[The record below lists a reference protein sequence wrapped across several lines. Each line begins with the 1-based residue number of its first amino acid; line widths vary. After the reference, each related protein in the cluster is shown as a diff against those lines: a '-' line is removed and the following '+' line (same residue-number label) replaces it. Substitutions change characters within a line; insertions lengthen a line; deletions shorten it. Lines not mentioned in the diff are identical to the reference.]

1 MSTMT
6 SGSINTGRLPQ
17 KTKGPQDIPDSRH
30 IATGWEIPTATYCDQ
45 PYIVQTNDGT
55 WLCCVTTGSGI
66 EGAPGQYVLAM
77 RSKDKGQSWS
87 DYVAV
92 EPPDGPEASYAVMLK
107 VPDTGRIYIFYN
119 HNTDNVREVLTES
132 GYVTKSFARV
142 DSLGH
147 FVFKYSDDHGKS
159 WSAKRYSIPMRD
171 FQCDRANV
179 YGGKLKFFWN
189 VGKPFILNNAAYVSL
204 HKVGAMGEG
213 FFAQSEG
220 ALLRSSNLL
229 TERDPENIIWET
241 LPEGEIGL
249 RTPPGGGRVA
259 EEQSYS
265 VMSNGSIYC
274 VYRSVDGHPVESY
287 SRDGGRKWSAPCYK
301 RYANGRLMKHPRAA
315 NFAWR
320 CLNGKYLYWYHN
332 HGGIFIRRD
341 FRIHNGF
348 EDRNPVWLCAGEE
361 IDSPEG
367 RIIRWSQPEVVL
379 YDDDPFIRISYPDM
393 VEDGGEYYLTET
405 QKNIARLHKLD
416 QRLVEGLFGQFE
428 NSTVA
433 RDGLIMELPVTGS
446 DMPISVPMPALP
458 ILSSRDDADADRG
471 KDLRAGFTLEVRFH
485 LDHLTGEQVLL
496 DNRTPEG
503 NGFCL
508 HIAEKGTLEL
518 ILGDG
523 RTESRWECDPDMLGT
538 KRDHHAVVIVDGGP
552 KLIMFVVDGILCDG
566 GEHRQFGWGRYNPN
580 LRTPQGGPALRIAN
594 RLEVNISLVRIYA
607 RALRVS
613 EAVGNWRSVSTAVNS

>member
-1 MSTMT
+1 MSIIK
-6 SGSINTGRLPQ
+6 SDSIPQ
-17 KTKGPQDIPDSRH
+17 KTKGPENIPDSRH
-30 IATGWEIPTATYCDQ
+30 IATGWEIPTVTYCDQ
-45 PYIVQTNDGT
+45 PYIVQTNDGA
-55 WLCCVTTGSGI
+55 WLCCVTTGSGD
-66 EGAPGQYVLAM
+66 EGVPGQFVLAM
-77 RSKDKGQSWS
+77 RSKDRGQTWS

-107 VPDTGRIYIFYN
+107 VPDTGRIYIFFN
-119 HNTDNVREVLTES
+119 HNTDNVREVLTEP
-132 GYVTKSFARV
+132 GYETKSFKRV

-159 WSAKRYSIPMRD
+159 WSHARYEIPIRD

-204 HKVGAMGEG
+204 HKVGAMGAG

-229 TERDPENIIWET
+229 TERDPEKIVWET
-241 LPEGEIGL
+241 LPEGDVGL
-249 RTPPGGGRVA
+249 RTPPGGGRIA

-265 VMSNGSIYC
+265 VMSDGSIYC
-274 VYRSVDGHPVESY
+274 VYRSVDGHPVEAY
-287 SRDGGRKWSAPCYK
+287 SRDGGRKWSVPRYK
-301 RYANGRLMKHPRAA
+301 RYASGRLMKHPRAA

-320 CLNGKYLYWYHN
+320 CLNEKYLYWYHN

-341 FRIHNGF
+341 FRIHQGY

-361 IDSPEG
+361 VDSPEG
-367 RIIRWSQPEVVL
+367 RVIRWSQPEIVL
-379 YDDDPFIRISYPDM
+379 YDDDPFIRMSYPDL

-405 QKNIARLHKLD
+405 QKYIARVHKVEKRLLD
-416 QRLVEGLFGQFE
+416 GLFGQFE
-428 NSTVA
+428 NRTVD
-433 RDGLIMELPVTGS
+433 REGLILELPADGS
-446 DMPISVPMPALP
+446 IMPASVPMPLLP
-458 ILSSRDDADADRG
+458 VFLCFRDG
-471 KDLRAGFTLEVRFH
+471 NSKDLRAGLTLEVRFK
-485 LDHLTGEQVLL
+485 LDHMTGGQALL

-508 HIAEKGTLEL
+508 QTTDHGTLEL

-523 RTESRWECDPDMLGT
+523 RTENRWDCDPDLLGT
-538 KRDHHAVVIVDGGP
+538 NRDQHVVVIVDGGP
-552 KLIMFVVDGILCDG
+552 KLILFVVDGVLCDG

-580 LRTPQGGPALRIAN
+580 LR
-594 RLEVNISLVRIYA
+594 
-607 RALRVS
+607 
-613 EAVGNWRSVSTAVNS
+613 